1 VESISAPAPILDI
14 DHVMCGVGDLDAA
27 ARAYERLGFRLTPP
41 SRMEGIGVANR
52 LVLLRP
58 AGPGVANFVE
68 LMTIEQPAT
77 ASDVMRQV
85 LAGPP
90 GVKSVVHAVASA
102 ERIREHH
109 VDAGLEM
116 LPVWPVE
123 RDWTLE
129 SGETLHLAFR
139 VALPRPGRL
148 PLMFNHV
155 EYLTL
160 QHYLRPE
167 LREHPNGAVRLSEV
181 TAVGGEQ
188 EVEAFERHYGR
199 RAERVDGA
207 AVLTVRDVRLRIAG
221 ADALAADLDALGLEP
236 PAPPAYLGF
245 AVEVEDLGRAEA
257 LLARGGVRAA
267 RLERRVLVHPDDVCG
282 SLLELRGR
290 PA

>member
-1 VESISAPAPILDI
+1 VECIRDPSPILDI
-14 DHVMCGVGDLDAA
+14 DHVMCGVDDLGAA
-27 ARAYERLGFRLTPP
+27 AHAYERLGFRLTPF

-58 AGPGVANFVE
+58 AGAGVANFVE
-68 LMTIEQPAT
+68 LMTIEEPAA
-77 ASDVMRQV
+77 ASAVMREV

-90 GVKSVVHAVASA
+90 GVKSLVHAVPSA

-109 VDAGLEM
+109 LAAGLDM

-123 RDWTLE
+123 RDWTLD
-129 SGETLHLAFR
+129 SGETLCLRFR
-139 VALPRPGRL
+139 VALPRPGPL

-160 QHYLRPE
+160 EHYLRPE

-181 TAVGGEQ
+181 TALAGDR
-188 EVEAFERHYGR
+188 EVEAFERLYGR
-199 RAERVDGA
+199 RAERLDGA

-221 ADALAADLDALGLEP
+221 VDALAADLDALGLEP

-245 AVEVEDLGRAEA
+245 AVQVEDLGRAEA
-257 LLARGGVRAA
+257 LLACGGVRAT
-267 RLERRVLVHPDDVCG
+267 RLERRLLVHPDDACG
-282 SLLELRGR
+282 SLLELRG
-290 PA
+290 